1 MCIKNPTDTRTMIP
15 FLNSIQETY
24 GHLSEYIVADVGY
37 GSESNYMVIIDH
49 FN

>member
-1 MCIKNPTDTRTMIP
+1 MCIKIRLIQNDDTI
-15 FLNSIQETY
+15 LNSIQETY